1 MPLNKKIG
9 ILGGGQLGRMFIE
22 NALSYNVNVSIL
34 DPAANAPCQNIAD
47 HFTQGS
53 FKDFDTVVA
62 FAKDAD
68 VVTIEIE
75 HVNTDALKALEEMGK
90 TVIPSAFAIE
100 TIKDKGLQKTF
111 YKENGIVSSEF
122 VMIENKEDLKNH
134 LDFLPAFQK
143 ARTEGYDGKGQFVL
157 REPADATA
165 AWAEIGNRELIAEAF
180 VPFIREVSVIGCR
193 AENGDIKVWPMT
205 ENIHHEGILR
215 YSLYPAHGFSAE
227 KQAIA
232 ERYIEQIATSLDY
245 VGTITLELFETEDNL
260 IANEVAP
267 RVHNSGHWSI
277 EGAVTSQFRN
287 HMLAVTGQAITETE
301 SKFPAV
307 AMINVISDEGPT
319 SAAAGMSQT
328 YVHSYG
334 KEARPARKLG
344 HVTITAAD
352 TDERDSKIS
361 QLEGLIPAGVWS
373 K

>member
-1 MPLNKKIG
+1 MKLG
-9 ILGGGQLGRMFIE
+9 ILGNGQLGQMLE
-22 NALSYNVNVSIL
+22 TS
-34 DPAANAPCQNIAD
+34 IAD
-47 HFTQGS
+47 QSDITVNLY
-53 FKDFDTVVA
+53 DLRAFDETSLQQFLNDNDRISYETENIPAHIVSQMDSVEDKV
-62 FAKDAD
+62 FPS
-68 VVTIEIE
+68 
-75 HVNTDALKALEEMGK
+75 LKAL
-90 TVIPSAFAIE
+90 
-100 TIKDKGLQKTF
+100 KTF
-111 YKENGIVSSEF
+111 QNRITEKNALRAAGIDTAEF
-122 VMIENKEDLKNH
+122 HAVNSLADIHDAVQKLG
-134 LDFLPAFQK
+134 LPIIMK
-143 ARTEGYDGKGQFVL
+143 TTTEGYDGKGQFVL
-157 REPADATA
+157 REPSDATA

-287 HMLAVTGQAITETE
+287 HMLAVTGQAITDTA
-301 SKFPAV
+301 SKFAAV

-319 SAAAGMSQT
+319 ANAEGMSTT
-328 YVHSYG
+328 YIHSYG

-344 HVTITAAD
+344 HVTITAAN
-352 TDERDSKIS
+352 TDERDRKIS
-361 QLEGLIPAGVWS
+361 QLEGLIPAGVWT

>member
-1 MPLNKKIG
+1 MSTDNKPKVKT
-9 ILGGGQLGRMFIE
+9 LGVLGNGQLGQMLAASIAEQTNLSVNLYDLRAYDETSLQKFLADNDRISYE
-22 NALSYNVNVSIL
+22 TENIPAHIVSQLESVEAKVFPSLTALKTFQNRLTEKNALRAAGITTAEFHAVNSL
-34 DPAANAPCQNIAD
+34 AD
-47 HFTQGS
+47 IH
-53 FKDFDTVVA
+53 
-62 FAKDAD
+62 DA
-68 VVTIEIE
+68 VEKLGLPII
-75 HVNTDALKALEEMGK
+75 MK
-90 TVIPSAFAIE
+90 T
-100 TIKDKGLQKTF
+100 T
-111 YKENGIVSSEF
+111 
-122 VMIENKEDLKNH
+122 
-134 LDFLPAFQK
+134 
-143 ARTEGYDGKGQFVL
+143 TEGYDGKGQFVL

-180 VPFIREVSVIGCR
+180 VPFIREISVIGCR
-193 AENGDIKVWPMT
+193 SENGDINVWPMT

-232 ERYIEQIATSLDY
+232 ERYIEQIANSLDY

-277 EGAVTSQFRN
+277 EGAITSQFRN
-287 HMLAVTGQAITETE
+287 HMLATTGQPITATD
-301 SKFPAV
+301 SCFPAV
-307 AMINVISDEGPT
+307 AMINVISDETPT
-319 SAAAGMSQT
+319 SEAKNMVDT

-344 HVTITAAD
+344 HVTITAQDCNA
-352 TDERDSKIS
+352 RDAKIS

>member
-1 MPLNKKIG
+1 MKLG
-9 ILGGGQLGRMFIE
+9 ILGNGQLGQML
-22 NALSYNVNVSIL
+22 ATS
-34 DPAANAPCQNIAD
+34 IAD
-47 HFTQGS
+47 QSDITVNLY
-53 FKDFDTVVA
+53 DLRAFDETSLQQFLNDNDRISYETENIPAHIVSQMETVE
-62 FAKDAD
+62 AK
-68 VVTIEIE
+68 VFPS
-75 HVNTDALKALEEMGK
+75 LKAL
-90 TVIPSAFAIE
+90 
-100 TIKDKGLQKTF
+100 KTF
-111 YKENGIVSSEF
+111 QNRITEKNALRAAGIDTAEF
-122 VMIENKEDLKNH
+122 HAVNSLADIHAAVQKLG
-134 LDFLPAFQK
+134 LPIIMK
-143 ARTEGYDGKGQFVL
+143 TTTEGYDGKGQFVL
-157 REPADATA
+157 REPSDATA

-287 HMLAVTGQAITETE
+287 HMLAVTGQAITDTE
-301 SKFPAV
+301 SNFPAV

-319 SAAAGMSQT
+319 SAAENMSQT

-352 TDERDSKIS
+352 TAERDNKIS

>member
-1 MPLNKKIG
+1 MKLG
-9 ILGGGQLGRMFIE
+9 ILGNGQLGQMLE
-22 NALSYNVNVSIL
+22 TS
-34 DPAANAPCQNIAD
+34 IAD
-47 HFTQGS
+47 QSDITVNLY
-53 FKDFDTVVA
+53 DLRAFDETSLQQFLNDNDRISYETENIPAHIVSQMESVEDKV
-62 FAKDAD
+62 FPS
-68 VVTIEIE
+68 
-75 HVNTDALKALEEMGK
+75 LKAL
-90 TVIPSAFAIE
+90 
-100 TIKDKGLQKTF
+100 KTF
-111 YKENGIVSSEF
+111 QNRITEKNALRAAGIDTAEF
-122 VMIENKEDLKNH
+122 HAVNSLADIHDAVQKLG
-134 LDFLPAFQK
+134 LPIIMK
-143 ARTEGYDGKGQFVL
+143 TTTEGYDGKGQFVL

>member
-1 MPLNKKIG
+1 MKLG
-9 ILGGGQLGRMFIE
+9 ILGNGQLGQMLE
-22 NALSYNVNVSIL
+22 TS
-34 DPAANAPCQNIAD
+34 IAD
-47 HFTQGS
+47 QSDITVNLY
-53 FKDFDTVVA
+53 DLRAFDETSLQQFLNDNDRISYETENIPAHIVSQMESVEDKV
-62 FAKDAD
+62 FPS
-68 VVTIEIE
+68 
-75 HVNTDALKALEEMGK
+75 LKAL
-90 TVIPSAFAIE
+90 
-100 TIKDKGLQKTF
+100 KTF
-111 YKENGIVSSEF
+111 QNRITEKNALRAAGIDTAEF
-122 VMIENKEDLKNH
+122 HAVNSLTDIHDAVQKLG
-134 LDFLPAFQK
+134 LPIIMK
-143 ARTEGYDGKGQFVL
+143 TTTEGYDGKGQFVL

-245 VGTITLELFETEDNL
+245 VGTITLELFETENNL

-287 HMLAVTGQAITETE
+287 HMLAVTGQAITDTA
-301 SKFPAV
+301 SKFAAV

-319 SAAAGMSQT
+319 SAAEDMSQT

-344 HVTITAAD
+344 HVTITATD
-352 TDERDSKIS
+352 TDKRDSKIS
-361 QLEGLIPAGVWS
+361 QLEGLIPTGVWT

>member
-1 MPLNKKIG
+1 MKLG
-9 ILGGGQLGRMFIE
+9 ILGNGQLGQMLE
-22 NALSYNVNVSIL
+22 TS
-34 DPAANAPCQNIAD
+34 IAD
-47 HFTQGS
+47 QSDITVNLY
-53 FKDFDTVVA
+53 DLRAFDETSLQQFLNDNDRISYETENIPAHIVSQMESVEEKV
-62 FAKDAD
+62 FPS
-68 VVTIEIE
+68 
-75 HVNTDALKALEEMGK
+75 LKAL
-90 TVIPSAFAIE
+90 
-100 TIKDKGLQKTF
+100 KTF
-111 YKENGIVSSEF
+111 QNRITEKNALRAAGIDTAEF
-122 VMIENKEDLKNH
+122 HAVNSLADIHDAVQKLG
-134 LDFLPAFQK
+134 LPIIMK
-143 ARTEGYDGKGQFVL
+143 TTTEGYDGKGQFVL
-157 REPADATA
+157 REPSDATA

-287 HMLAVTGQAITETE
+287 HMLAVTGQAITDTA
-301 SKFPAV
+301 SKFAAV

-319 SAAAGMSQT
+319 AAGEDMSET

-361 QLEGLIPAGVWS
+361 QLEGLIPAGVWT

>member
-1 MPLNKKIG
+1 MKLG
-9 ILGGGQLGRMFIE
+9 ILGNGQLGQMLE
-22 NALSYNVNVSIL
+22 TS
-34 DPAANAPCQNIAD
+34 IAD
-47 HFTQGS
+47 QSDITVNLY
-53 FKDFDTVVA
+53 DLRAFDETSLQQFLNDNDRISYETENIPAHIVSQMESVEEKV
-62 FAKDAD
+62 FPS
-68 VVTIEIE
+68 
-75 HVNTDALKALEEMGK
+75 LKAL
-90 TVIPSAFAIE
+90 
-100 TIKDKGLQKTF
+100 KTF
-111 YKENGIVSSEF
+111 QNRITEKNALRAAGIDTAEF
-122 VMIENKEDLKNH
+122 HAVNSLADIHDAVQKLG
-134 LDFLPAFQK
+134 LPIIMK
-143 ARTEGYDGKGQFVL
+143 TTTEGYDGKGQFVL
-157 REPADATA
+157 REPSDATA

-287 HMLAVTGQAITETE
+287 HMLAVTGQAITDTA
-301 SKFPAV
+301 SKFAAV

-319 SAAAGMSQT
+319 ATGEDMSET

-334 KEARPARKLG
+334 KEARPARKLC
-344 HVTITAAD
+344 HVTITAAN

-361 QLEGLIPAGVWS
+361 QLEGLIPTGVWT

>member
-1 MPLNKKIG
+1 MKLG
-9 ILGGGQLGRMFIE
+9 ILGNGQLGQMLETSIADQSDITVNLYDLRAFDETSLQKFLNDNDRISYETENIPAPIVAQMESVENKVFPSLTALKTFQNRITE
-22 NALSYNVNVSIL
+22 KNALRDAGIDTAEFHAVNSL
-34 DPAANAPCQNIAD
+34 AD
-47 HFTQGS
+47 IH
-53 FKDFDTVVA
+53 
-62 FAKDAD
+62 DA
-68 VVTIEIE
+68 VQKLGLPII
-75 HVNTDALKALEEMGK
+75 MK
-90 TVIPSAFAIE
+90 T
-100 TIKDKGLQKTF
+100 T
-111 YKENGIVSSEF
+111 
-122 VMIENKEDLKNH
+122 
-134 LDFLPAFQK
+134 
-143 ARTEGYDGKGQFVL
+143 TEGYDGKGQFVL

-245 VGTITLELFETEDNL
+245 VGTITLELFETQDNL

-277 EGAVTSQFRN
+277 EGAITSQFRN
-287 HMLAVTGQAITETE
+287 HMLAVTGQAITDTA
-301 SKFPAV
+301 SKFAAV
-307 AMINVISDEGPT
+307 AMINVISDESPT
-319 SAAAGMSQT
+319 TAAKDMSDT

-344 HVTITAAD
+344 HVTVTANN

-361 QLEGLIPAGVWS
+361 QLEGLIPTGVW
-373 K
+373 KKD

>member
-1 MPLNKKIG
+1 MKLG
-9 ILGGGQLGRMFIE
+9 ILGNGQLGQMLE
-22 NALSYNVNVSIL
+22 TS
-34 DPAANAPCQNIAD
+34 IAD
-47 HFTQGS
+47 QSDITVNLY
-53 FKDFDTVVA
+53 DLRAFDETSLQQFLNDNDRISYETENIPAHIVSQMESVETKV
-62 FAKDAD
+62 FPS
-68 VVTIEIE
+68 
-75 HVNTDALKALEEMGK
+75 LKAL
-90 TVIPSAFAIE
+90 
-100 TIKDKGLQKTF
+100 KTF
-111 YKENGIVSSEF
+111 QNRITEKNALRAAGIDTAEF
-122 VMIENKEDLKNH
+122 HAVNSLADIHDAVQKLG
-134 LDFLPAFQK
+134 LPIIMK
-143 ARTEGYDGKGQFVL
+143 TTTEGYDGKGQFVL

-193 AENGDIKVWPMT
+193 SENGDIKVWPMT

-287 HMLAVTGQAITETE
+287 HMLAVTGQAITDTA
-301 SKFPAV
+301 SKFAAV
-307 AMINVISDEGPT
+307 AMINVISDESPT
-319 SAAAGMSQT
+319 SAAKDMSET

-344 HVTITAAD
+344 HVTVTARD

>member
-1 MPLNKKIG
+1 MKLG
-9 ILGGGQLGRMFIE
+9 ILGNGQLGQMLE
-22 NALSYNVNVSIL
+22 TS
-34 DPAANAPCQNIAD
+34 IAD
-47 HFTQGS
+47 QSDITVNLY
-53 FKDFDTVVA
+53 DLRAFDETSLQQFLNDNDRISYETENIPAHIVA
-62 FAKDAD
+62 QMESVEEKVFPS
-68 VVTIEIE
+68 
-75 HVNTDALKALEEMGK
+75 LKAL
-90 TVIPSAFAIE
+90 
-100 TIKDKGLQKTF
+100 KTF
-111 YKENGIVSSEF
+111 QNRITEKNALRAAGIDTAEF
-122 VMIENKEDLKNH
+122 HAVNSLADIHEAVQKLG
-134 LDFLPAFQK
+134 LPIIMK
-143 ARTEGYDGKGQFVL
+143 TTTEGYDGKGQFVL
-157 REPADATA
+157 REPGDATA

-319 SAAAGMSQT
+319 SAATGMNET

-344 HVTITAAD
+344 HVTITAAN
-352 TDERDSKIS
+352 TDERDSKIN
-361 QLEGLIPAGVWS
+361 QLEGLIPTGVWS

>member
-1 MPLNKKIG
+1 MKLG
-9 ILGGGQLGRMFIE
+9 ILGNGQLGQMLETSIE
-22 NALSYNVNVSIL
+22 DLNEITVNLYDLRAYDAESLQEFLASNDRISYETENIPTHIVEQLESVEEKVFPSVTALKTFQNRLTEKNALRAAGISTAEFHAVNSLEDI
-34 DPAANAPCQNIAD
+34 
-47 HFTQGS
+47 H
-53 FKDFDTVVA
+53 
-62 FAKDAD
+62 DA
-68 VVTIEIE
+68 IQELGLPII
-75 HVNTDALKALEEMGK
+75 MK
-90 TVIPSAFAIE
+90 T
-100 TIKDKGLQKTF
+100 T
-111 YKENGIVSSEF
+111 
-122 VMIENKEDLKNH
+122 
-134 LDFLPAFQK
+134 
-143 ARTEGYDGKGQFVL
+143 TEGYDGKGQFVL
-157 REPADATA
+157 REPSDATA

-180 VPFIREVSVIGCR
+180 VPFIREISVIGCR
-193 AENGDIKVWPMT
+193 SENGDIKVWPMT

-277 EGAVTSQFRN
+277 EGAITSQFRN
-287 HMLAVTGQAITETE
+287 HMLAVTGQTITDTD

-307 AMINVISDEGPT
+307 AMLNVISDEGPT
-319 SAAAGMSQT
+319 SAAEGIEQV

-344 HVTITAAD
+344 HVTITAQD
-352 TDERDSKIS
+352 CEERDVKIS
-361 QLEGLIPAGVWS
+361 KLADLIPEGVWS

>member
-1 MPLNKKIG
+1 MKLG
-9 ILGGGQLGRMFIE
+9 ILGNGQLGQMLETSIADQTDITVNLYDLRAFDETSLQQFLNDNDRISYETENIPAHIVAQMESVKEKVFPSLTALKTFQNRITE
-22 NALSYNVNVSIL
+22 KNALRAAGIATAEFHAVNSL
-34 DPAANAPCQNIAD
+34 AD
-47 HFTQGS
+47 IH
-53 FKDFDTVVA
+53 
-62 FAKDAD
+62 DA
-68 VVTIEIE
+68 VQKLGLPII
-75 HVNTDALKALEEMGK
+75 MK
-90 TVIPSAFAIE
+90 T
-100 TIKDKGLQKTF
+100 T
-111 YKENGIVSSEF
+111 
-122 VMIENKEDLKNH
+122 
-134 LDFLPAFQK
+134 
-143 ARTEGYDGKGQFVL
+143 TEGYDGKGQFVL
-157 REPADATA
+157 REPSDATA

-180 VPFIREVSVIGCR
+180 VPFIREISVIGCR
-193 AENGDIKVWPMT
+193 GENGDIKVWPMT

-287 HMLAVTGQAITETE
+287 HMLAVTGQLITDTA
-301 SKFPAV
+301 SNFPAV

-319 SAAAGMSQT
+319 AAAEGMSQT

-344 HVTITAAD
+344 HVTITAED